1 MSKLAARTRV
11 LLANRSR
18 LVTYAHIAAETGLSP
33 RWLERFASD
42 TASGDFHCGKVEEL
56 YEFLTGTPLDV

>member
-11 LLANRSR
+11 LLANRPR

-42 TASGDFHCGKVEEL
+42 RASGDFHCGKVERL
-56 YEFLTGTPLDV
+56 YEYLSGKSLDV

>member
-11 LLANRSR
+11 LLANRPR
-18 LVTYAHIAAETGLSP
+18 PVTYAHIATATGLSP

-42 TASGDFHCGKVEEL
+42 TASGDFHCGKVEKL
-56 YEFLTGTPLDV
+56 YEFLTGKPLDV